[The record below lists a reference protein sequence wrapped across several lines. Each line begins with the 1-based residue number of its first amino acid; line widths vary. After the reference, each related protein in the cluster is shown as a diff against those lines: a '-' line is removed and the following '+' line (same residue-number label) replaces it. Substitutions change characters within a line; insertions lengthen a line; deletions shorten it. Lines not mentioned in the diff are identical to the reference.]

1 MKFHKR
7 PMDDREKAFAMSQV
21 LVDCACN
28 CTGLKCICPSIPTH
42 QVQLDQTSQEQ
53 TNTHMHTDRNA
64 INW

>member
-42 QVQLDQTSQEQ
+42 QVVMRS
-53 TNTHMHTDRNA
+53 
-64 INW
+64 IGKI